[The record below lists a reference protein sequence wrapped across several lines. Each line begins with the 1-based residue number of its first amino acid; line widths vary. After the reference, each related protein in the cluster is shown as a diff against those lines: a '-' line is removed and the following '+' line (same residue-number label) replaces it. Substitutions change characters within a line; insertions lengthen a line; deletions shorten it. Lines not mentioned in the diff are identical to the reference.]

1 MENKSLVRIIKA
13 VATHVSKDK
22 TRSHLMCVA
31 VTSDR
36 RIEATDGHR
45 AIRVDTDPP
54 HGLPVG
60 LYEPKKLL
68 ALLKADIIPSVADAA
83 LTYWPTLDNVIPEK
97 ATTPAVVCYANP
109 LYIAQSAEALNDVVD
124 GDKCTP
130 LRIQLGADALDT
142 IRLDVKGN
150 QASGIA
156 LIMPMRA

>member
-1 MENKSLVRIIKA
+1 MEPKSLIRIIKA
-13 VATHVSKDK
+13 VATHVSKDS
-22 TRSHLMCVA
+22 TRSHLMRVA

-68 ALLKADIIPSVADAA
+68 ALLKADILPTVADAA
-83 LTYWPTLDNVIPEK
+83 LTRWPALDNVIPER
-97 ATTPAVVCYANP
+97 ADTPVVVCHANP
-109 LYIAQSAEALNDVVD
+109 RYVAQSADALSDVA
-124 GDKCTP
+124 GDSIAP
-130 LRIQLGADALDT
+130 IRIQPGADALGT
-142 IRLDVKGN
+142 IRLDIKGA

-156 LIMPMRA
+156 LIMPIHA

>member
-1 MENKSLVRIIKA
+1 MESKSLIRIIRA
-13 VATHVSKDK
+13 VATHCAKDGYRK
-22 TRSHLMCVA
+22 HLTYIA

-68 ALLKADIIPSVADAA
+68 ALLKADIMPTVADAA

-97 ATTPAVVCYANP
+97 ATVPAVVCHANP
-109 LYIAQSAEALNDVVD
+109 RYIAQSADALSDVA
-124 GDKCTP
+124 GDSVAP

-142 IRLDVKGN
+142 IRLDVKGA